1 MGAFGALF
9 VLAAVASF
17 DTAPPQLNSPLL
29 STRNGIPVLPI
40 VETGPSH
47 HAGDTA
53 DDVAI
58 WIHPT
63 DPSRSLV
70 IGNDKFGG
78 LMVWGLDGVELQY
91 VEGTNYTNLD
101 IRYNF
106 PLAGSFS
113 TGEPH
118 ATVALIAVGDEPGRQ
133 IDFFKVN
140 PATRG
145 LEPAGSVD
153 MTIGPYGSC
162 MYRSAVTGTYY
173 SFVTARSGVMHQM
186 ELRDGGA
193 GLVAGLR
200 VRQFDVGTQS
210 EGCVADDILGHYY
223 VGEEEVG
230 IWKYGAEPLAG
241 SARTQVDTTG
251 PGGNLSADVEGMSIY
266 YAGPSTGYL
275 LASSQGNSTIVV
287 YAREGLNAL
296 VGKFSVGAS
305 GTIDAVTES
314 DGLDVANF
322 PLPGGFELGLL
333 AVHDAMNEGATASN
347 IKFVPW
353 ASVATALGLVVD
365 TSWDPR
371 LVGDVT
377 PPTVVAPD
385 DMTVEA
391 AGPAGSVVTFDATA
405 TDAVSGPAA
414 VTCVPAPGSVF
425 PIGTTSVACSAS
437 DKAGNSAVASFDVT
451 VRDSIA
457 PVVAAPADQ
466 VAEATGPS
474 GAAVTYP
481 APEAFDLVGVATG
494 PTCSRASGSV
504 FPLGTTTVTC
514 TALDTAGNEGSASFL
529 VTVVD
534 TTPPSLALPDAIL
547 ASATGPDGAV
557 VTYTPSASDLVD
569 GAVIPSCTPA
579 SGSTFSLGTTTVECT
594 ARDSRDNAATA
605 SFEVTVVDATLP
617 ILDIPDDVIV
627 EATGPT
633 GAVVTFEVT
642 ALDAVDGVVP
652 VDCAPASGSTF
663 PIGTTSVTC
672 AAEDRAGNEATASFV
687 VVVQDTTP
695 PIVTVPGDL
704 VVEATGPA
712 GAIVGYSATAVDL
725 VDGSRDALCVPA
737 SGSRFGIGTTSVTC
751 TALDDAGNQGVGMFT
766 ITVRDTTPPVLTVPA
781 AILMEAT
788 GPSGAIVTYV
798 VEAADVVDGS
808 FVASCSPAS
817 GTMFPLGETT
827 VECTATDSRGN
838 VGSAS
843 FSVTVR
849 DTTAPAIETP
859 GDLVAEASGSA
870 GAAVTFAVA
879 ASDLVDSP
887 IVPSC
892 SPPSASVFPLGTTL
906 VTCTARDR
914 ADNVATASFR
924 VTVQDTTPP
933 SVEVPA
939 DLTAEATGSDGA
951 IVTYQAS
958 AADLVDG
965 PLAPACSPASGSRF
979 PLGTTTVTCTAQDAH
994 GNAAAKSFAVS
1005 IVDTTS
1011 PLIDVPTDMIVEATG
1026 PSGAAVTFTA
1036 TAQDLVDGAIA
1047 APCSSPSGSVFPLG
1061 VTTVECV
1068 AEDSHGNEATA
1079 SFTVTVRDTTP
1090 PALDVPASVVAE
1102 ATGPAGAAV
1111 TYAASAVDLVDGAL
1125 TPTCLPGSGSV
1136 FPLGTTG
1143 VSCTAR
1149 DGAGNGGEMTFLVTV
1164 RDTTPPLIDVPPDIA
1179 LEATGPDGAVGTFVV
1194 TAADLVDGDLDVACS
1209 PGSGSTFPIGM
1220 TTVVCQSQDARGNEA
1235 EATFRITVTAPD
1247 RPSVTVPADL
1257 VVEATGPAGAGVAF
1271 MVTATDPSDGA
1282 IDVACSP
1289 PSGSTFPI
1297 GTTDVT
1303 CTAEDSDGNVATG
1316 SFRITVRDTT
1326 PPAITVP
1333 ADIAAEATGPG
1344 GAAVTYGASAMDA
1357 VDGAVAASCSPASGS
1372 VFPLGVTTVTC
1383 TSIDSR
1389 GNTATRSFLVVVQD
1403 TTPPAI
1409 TVPDDRVVE
1418 ATGPAGASV
1427 AYDASAIDLVDG
1439 PVTPTCAPASGS
1451 AFSLGV
1457 TTVTCTATDVLE
1469 NVATATFDVNVRDT
1483 TPPVVIAPADR
1494 LAEATGPAGATVAYP
1509 NPQAF
1514 DVVGVEGGPS
1524 CIPASG
1530 SGFPI
1535 GTTIVTCTALDGAG
1549 NEGSDS
1555 FLVVV
1560 VDTTPPRIEV
1570 QGDITAEATGPLGAA
1585 VTYSASAVDLV
1596 DGAVDT
1602 SCSPASGS
1610 TFPLGATTVTC
1621 IAQDSREN
1629 RATSSFTVT
1638 VVDTTAPTI
1647 HVPADMVVEATG
1659 PAGAI
1664 VTYVASASDLVDGS
1678 LAPSCG
1684 PAAGSVFPLGTTTVT
1699 CTAQDAHGNPASD
1712 AFSIT
1717 VRDTTPPTIVAP
1729 SDRTV
1734 QATGTLTPVDL
1745 GMPTVSDLVDLAPA
1759 VGNDAPAGGF
1769 LVGTTLVTWTATDA
1783 SGNVATA
1790 VQRVVVTQPGPQN
1803 TPGKITA
1810 GGSGVDRVSNFGF
1823 IVSSC
1828 DGVSFHGQIEYQD
1841 RAAGINLH
1849 GSKMS
1854 SLVVSSDRTSGT
1866 FGGEATVNG
1875 RAGYTFRVDVRD
1887 RGEPGRTDEFTISI
1901 PELSY
1906 RKGGTLVWGNV
1917 QIHKSACGV
1926 QASALAI
1933 SGAIGAVGAPGTSIV
1948 VAVGLLVSSIR
1959 SHLRSS
1965 ARLRRMFVPRLVMD
1979 YGPPGPEADREHLR
1993 LHEEMGRVAREA
2005 QATLRTIR
2013 PAGPDRERIA
2023 RHGQRV
2029 REFLDAHRCYE
2040 AFQELR
2046 ELYALAIGYSFLEES
2061 EDRSP

>member
-1 MGAFGALF
+1 MRSEWVTFLAMGAFGALF

-17 DTAPPQLNSPLL
+17 DAAPPQLNSPVL

-162 MYRSAVTGTYY
+162 MYRSAVSGTYY

-210 EGCVADDILGHYY
+210 EGCVADDILGYYY

-314 DGLDVANF
+314 DGIDVANF
-322 PLPGGFELGLL
+322 PLPGGFELGLV

-377 PPTVVAPD
+377 PPTVVTPD

-457 PVVAAPADQ
+457 PVVAAPSDQ

-474 GAAVTYP
+474 GAAVFYP

-652 VDCAPASGSTF
+652 VDCSPASGSTF
-663 PIGTTSVTC
+663 PLGTTSVTC

-712 GAIVGYSATAVDL
+712 GSIVGYSATAVDL
-725 VDGSRDALCVPA
+725 VDGPRDALCVPA

-788 GPSGAIVTYV
+788 GPSGAIVTFV

-849 DTTAPAIETP
+849 DTTAPAIDTP

-870 GAAVTFAVA
+870 GAAVTFPVA
-879 ASDLVDSP
+879 ASDLVDGP

-951 IVTYQAS
+951 IVTFQAS

-965 PLAPACSPASGSRF
+965 PLAPVCSPASGSRF

-994 GNAAAKSFAVS
+994 GNAAVKSFAVS

-1047 APCSSPSGSVFPLG
+1047 APCSPASGSVFPLG
-1061 VTTVECV
+1061 VTTAECV

-1111 TYAASAVDLVDGAL
+1111 TYAASAVDFVDGAL

-1136 FPLGTTG
+1136 FPLGTTV

-1149 DGAGNGGEMTFLVTV
+1149 DGAGNVGEMTFPVTV
-1164 RDTTPPLIDVPPDIA
+1164 RDTTPPRIVVPPDIT

-1209 PGSGSTFPIGM
+1209 PVSGSTFPIGM
-1220 TTVVCQSQDARGNEA
+1220 TTVVCRSQDARGNEA
-1235 EATFRITVTAPD
+1235 EATFRITVTVPD

-1271 MVTATDPSDGA
+1271 TVTATDPSDGA
-1282 IDVACSP
+1282 IDAACSP

-1344 GAAVTYGASAMDA
+1344 GAAVTYGASSIDI
-1357 VDGAVAASCSPASGS
+1357 VDGAVATSCSPASGS

-1383 TSIDSR
+1383 TSSDSR
-1389 GNTATRSFLVVVQD
+1389 GNTATGSFLVVVQD

-1439 PVTPTCAPASGS
+1439 A
-1451 AFSLGV
+1451 
-1457 TTVTCTATDVLE
+1457 
-1469 NVATATFDVNVRDT
+1469 
-1483 TPPVVIAPADR
+1483 
-1494 LAEATGPAGATVAYP
+1494 
-1509 NPQAF
+1509 
-1514 DVVGVEGGPS
+1514 VE
-1524 CIPASG
+1524 
-1530 SGFPI
+1530 
-1535 GTTIVTCTALDGAG
+1535 
-1549 NEGSDS
+1549 
-1555 FLVVV
+1555 
-1560 VDTTPPRIEV
+1560 
-1570 QGDITAEATGPLGAA
+1570 
-1585 VTYSASAVDLV
+1585 
-1596 DGAVDT
+1596 T
-1602 SCSPASGS
+1602 SCSPASGA
-1610 TFPLGATTVTC
+1610 TFSLGATTVTC
-1621 IAQDSREN
+1621 AAQDSRGN
-1629 RATSSFTVT
+1629 RATASFTAT
-1638 VVDTTAPTI
+1638 VVDTTAPAV

-1664 VTYVASASDLVDGS
+1664 VTYLASASDLVDGS
-1678 LAPSCG
+1678 LAPSCA

-1745 GMPTVSDLVDLAPA
+1745 GIPTVSDLVDLAPA
-1759 VGNDAPAGGF
+1759 VGNDAPSGGF
-1769 LVGTTLVTWTATDA
+1769 PVGTTLVTWTATDA

-1810 GGSGVDRVSNFGF
+1810 GGSGVDRASNFGF

-1828 DGVSFHGQIEYQD
+1828 DGVSFQGQIEYQD

-1849 GSKMS
+1849 GGKMTF
-1854 SLVVSSDRTSGT
+1854 LVVSADRTSGT

-1906 RKGGTLVWGNV
+1906 RKGGTLAWGNV

-1948 VAVGLLVSSIR
+1948 VAVGLLLSSIR

-1965 ARLRRMFVPRLVMD
+1965 ARLRRMLVPRLVTD
-1979 YGPPGPEADREHLR
+1979 FGPQGPEADREHLR